1 MASEDE
7 ETTVAA
13 VPHIVKDLQRTVR
26 SGITRTVEW
35 RMQQLRAILKL
46 VQENE
51 ERITQVLA
59 QDIGKPSHEV
69 FLTEIFVATAS
80 CKLAIKELKKWMA
93 PQKVPITIIAFP
105 GTAEVIPE
113 PFGVALIISPW
124 NFPFL
129 LAIDPII
136 GALAAGCAVVLKP
149 SEITPTVS
157 SLLAE
162 LIPQYLDTD
171 AIRVVEGGVPVV
183 TALLEQKWDKIFYTG
198 SPRVGRIVMAAAAKH
213 LTPVTLELGGKC
225 PVYIDDSV
233 DLKVSAMRIC
243 LGKWGVN
250 VGQTCISPD
259 YLLVEEDI
267 VSKLVETIKATIVQF
282 FGEDPSTSA
291 DLGRIVN
298 EFHFQ
303 RLKGLLDDP
312 RTAERIVYGGQC
324 DKKSLSIAPT
334 LVLDVPLDT
343 PIMSDEIFGPILP
356 IITVKGVEKAM
367 DVILEFPKPLAL
379 YIFTT
384 RKAVEEQLLTISAG
398 GVGINETISHFG
410 VPGLPFG
417 GVGESGMGAYHG
429 KHSFDAFSHKKGVL
443 HKGMGGDLPAKF
455 PPYTDAKK
463 SLIRCIVTGDFFGAL
478 LVFLRIRK

>member
-1 MASEDE
+1 LACDDGNMVSEDE

-13 VPHIVKDLQRTVR
+13 LPHIVKDLQRTVR
-26 SGITRTVEW
+26 SGITRTAEW

-51 ERITQVLA
+51 ERIIQVIA
-59 QDIGKPSHEV
+59 QDIGKPAHEA

-93 PQKVPITIIAFP
+93 PQKVPITLIAFP

-113 PFGVALIISPW
+113 PLGVALIISPW

-233 DLKVSAMRIC
+233 DLKV
-243 LGKWGVN
+243 
-250 VGQTCISPD
+250 
-259 YLLVEEDI
+259 
-267 VSKLVETIKATIVQF
+267 
-282 FGEDPSTSA
+282 
-291 DLGRIVN
+291 
-298 EFHFQ
+298 
-303 RLKGLLDDP
+303 
-312 RTAERIVYGGQC
+312 
-324 DKKSLSIAPT
+324 
-334 LVLDVPLDT
+334 
-343 PIMSDEIFGPILP
+343 
-356 IITVKGVEKAM
+356 
-367 DVILEFPKPLAL
+367 
-379 YIFTT
+379 
-384 RKAVEEQLLTISAG
+384 
-398 GVGINETISHFG
+398 
-410 VPGLPFG
+410 
-417 GVGESGMGAYHG
+417 
-429 KHSFDAFSHKKGVL
+429 
-443 HKGMGGDLPAKF
+443 
-455 PPYTDAKK
+455 
-463 SLIRCIVTGDFFGAL
+463 
-478 LVFLRIRK
+478 